1 MNMDEKA
8 DIFKSQIE
16 QVVGKKLDNLVFLAT
31 YKEEDHDKAIVSTNG
46 ELTDHV
52 QLLIDLLTQEPL
64 LAAALATSLSAL
76 DEEED

>member
-31 YKEEDHDKAIVSTNG
+31 YKEEGHDKAIVSTNG

>member
-1 MNMDEKA
+1 MFSYILEP
-8 DIFKSQIE
+8 
-16 QVVGKKLDNLVFLAT
+16 VLTDNLIFLAT

-46 ELTDHV
+46 ELTAHV